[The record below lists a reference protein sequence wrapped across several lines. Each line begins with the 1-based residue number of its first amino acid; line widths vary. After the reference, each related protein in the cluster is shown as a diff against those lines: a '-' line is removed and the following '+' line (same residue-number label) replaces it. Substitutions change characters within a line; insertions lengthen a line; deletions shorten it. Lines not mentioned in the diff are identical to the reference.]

1 MGKCIKSEDLERK
14 EDHVGHAAADP
25 VGDGCPKDTSG
36 AIHDTDDTD
45 KGGCLGRTH
54 ADDLLRHGR
63 SHGKKADAAGDIR
76 EEDPPQHIPFPCVHG
91 LLARETFGLSCLF
104 PILSDL
110 FLKHLF
116 QKHRDL
122 TLPRRPDVGGGK
134 DHDQRIGS
142 GEDEEILREPEA
154 IDKIAHGRA
163 CNERCEAEPHD
174 GQPRR
179 KAAMPGKPFHKRRDR
194 RDIARTKTN
203 APDGSV
209 KEIEQE
215 SGLTVNRRRCP
226 KETRT
231 EKDGRDHP
239 APGRPQ
245 PLDQRA

>member
-1 MGKCIKSEDLERK
+1 M
-14 EDHVGHAAADP
+14 
-25 VGDGCPKDTSG
+25 
-36 AIHDTDDTD
+36 
-45 KGGCLGRTH
+45 
-54 ADDLLRHGR
+54 
-63 SHGKKADAAGDIR
+63 
-76 EEDPPQHIPFPCVHG
+76 HG
-91 LLARETFGLSCLF
+91 LFARETFGRSCLF

-122 TLPRRPDVGGGK
+122 TLPRWPDVGGGK

-142 GEDEEILREPEA
+142 GEDEEILRESEA

-163 CNERCEAEPHD
+163 CDERCEAEAHD

-194 RDIARTKTN
+194 RDIARAKTN

-209 KEIEQE
+209 EEIEQE

-239 APGRPQ
+239 APGRPSRSTRGPKKPAESPRNRIAIEKAQ
-245 PLDQRA
+245 VVAESESPIVSITGRVRTLHAYTLPIDMWIPTAAMAVSQRFLFIKKSLHF